1 MDYQSYEATIT
12 SIVDESPSVK
22 SFGMSLSGPN
32 FDFFPGQYIDLFVD
46 TPTGIVVGGYSITS
60 SPIDNN
66 NNISNR
72 ICSQVIVIQSN
83 DENNIE

>member
-32 FDFFPGQYIDLFVD
+32 FDFFLLFGVDPGPGSRD
-46 TPTGIVVGGYSITS
+46 S
-60 SPIDNN
+60 SEI
-66 NNISNR
+66 R
-72 ICSQVIVIQSN
+72 
-83 DENNIE
+83 